1 MIEIKNLTK
10 KFKTSHGT
18 LTVFDAFNLAVKDG
32 TFLGVQGKSGAGK
45 STLLS
50 LLAGLQK
57 PDSGS
62 ITVDGIEITALDEK
76 QLAAFRNRSVGYI
89 SQEQSFLEN
98 LTVFDNVRLPAYISQ
113 NKPVLLNLFQ
123 HFPKSSPEHSAAAGV
138 QPVRSVQNDADV
150 IGDTEI
156 AARANKLL
164 ADLGIAHLANQYPQ
178 DLSGGEN
185 HRVLIARALINNPKL
200 ILADEPT
207 DSVDS
212 DRTTAIITLFKELA
226 RTGKTVILVSHD
238 DQALR
243 LCDEVV
249 VIH

>member
-1 MIEIKNLTK
+1 MIEVKNLSK

-18 LTVFDAFNLAVKDG
+18 LAVFDGFNLSVKDG

-57 PDSGS
+57 PDAGS
-62 ITVDGIEITALDEK
+62 IAIDGTEITALDDK
-76 QLAAFRNRSVGYI
+76 KLAAFRNRSIGFI

-98 LTVFDNVRLPAYISQ
+98 LNVLDNVRLPAYLSKKREADSEIS
-113 NKPVLLNLFQ
+113 
-123 HFPKSSPEHSAAAGV
+123 
-138 QPVRSVQNDADV
+138 
-150 IGDTEI
+150 
-156 AARANKLL
+156 ARAQNLL
-164 ADLGIAHLANQYPQ
+164 EELGIAHLAAQYPA

-185 HRVLIARALINNPKL
+185 HRILIARALINNPKL

-212 DRTTAIITLFKELA
+212 ERTTAIITLFRQLA
-226 RTGKTVILVSHD
+226 QTGKTVILVSHD
-238 DQALR
+238 EQALR

-249 VIH
+249 EI